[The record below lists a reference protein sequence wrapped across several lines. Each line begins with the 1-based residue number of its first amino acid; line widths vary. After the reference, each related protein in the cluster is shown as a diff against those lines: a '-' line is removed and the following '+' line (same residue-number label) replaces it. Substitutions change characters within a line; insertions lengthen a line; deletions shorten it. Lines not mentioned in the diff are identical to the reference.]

1 MGNLAIMKHLSPDR
15 PANAPL
21 RLLIPVD
28 AGDECRWGIQYA
40 LRLARQGA
48 RVEACLL
55 YLAEP
60 VRSWEVLR
68 FYTEDEVRQHFQ
80 ERSAI
85 FLEEAAKP
93 LRDAGVACRTY
104 FREAD
109 AVGGV
114 IDMAEELNCSEIVV
128 PRTHWLGVFPSGLG
142 RKLISRHCTIP
153 VTLVG
158 ADGATEV

>member
-1 MGNLAIMKHLSPDR
+1 MGNLAIMKHLHPDR
-15 PANAPL
+15 PANAVV

-28 AGDECRWGIQYA
+28 ASNESRWGIHYA
-40 LRLARQGA
+40 LRLVREGA

-68 FYTEDEVRQHFQ
+68 FYTEDEVRHHFQ
-80 ERSAI
+80 QRSAI
-85 FLEEAAKP
+85 FLEEAAQP
-93 LRDAGVACRTY
+93 LRDAGVACPTY

-128 PRTHWLGVFPSGLG
+128 PRIHWLGVFPSGLG
-142 RKLISRHCTIP
+142 PKLIGRHCAIP
-153 VTLVG
+153 VTLVN
-158 ADGATEV
+158 ADGSTEV